1 MQTLTYEETVTAIE
15 NKRRF
20 GNLKGVEISKI
31 MLEKL
36 GHPEKDL
43 RIIHIAGTN
52 GKGSVSAFLRSV
64 FECAGLKTGMFTS
77 PHLVDFRERIQVQ
90 GDMISKEDTMRLG
103 NRLLS
108 MDFGVCPTMF
118 DYCLAMALLY
128 FKEQKCDVVILE
140 TGLGGTYDSTNA
152 CGVPDVT
159 VIAKI
164 GFDHMAILGDTLAQI
179 AAEKAG
185 IIKHG
190 TALVLES
197 QEKEAMDVL
206 NLSLIHI

>member
-31 MLEKL
+31 MLEQL

-77 PHLVDFRERIQVQ
+77 PHLVDF
-90 GDMISKEDTMRLG
+90 
-103 NRLLS
+103 
-108 MDFGVCPTMF
+108 
-118 DYCLAMALLY
+118 
-128 FKEQKCDVVILE
+128 
-140 TGLGGTYDSTNA
+140 
-152 CGVPDVT
+152 
-159 VIAKI
+159 KI
-164 GFDHMAILGDTLAQI
+164 GRAH
-179 AAEKAG
+179 
-185 IIKHG
+185 
-190 TALVLES
+190 V
-197 QEKEAMDVL
+197 
-206 NLSLIHI
+206 

>member
-31 MLEKL
+31 MLEQL

-90 GDMISKEDTMRLG
+90 GDMISKEDIP
-103 NRLLS
+103 
-108 MDFGVCPTMF
+108 DDWVCP
-118 DYCLAMALLY
+118 L
-128 FKEQKCDVVILE
+128 
-140 TGLGGTYDSTNA
+140 
-152 CGVPDVT
+152 CGVGKDDFSPVEEIEKRVEDIKAVFPKECAEL
-159 VIAKI
+159 VDAGDASK
-164 GFDHMAILGDTLAQI
+164 GFRLEVVCSAIFL
-179 AAEKAG
+179 
-185 IIKHG
+185 
-190 TALVLES
+190 
-197 QEKEAMDVL
+197 
-206 NLSLIHI
+206 